1 MNRPTLPVLLSLT
14 ALTLAG
20 CTGNAELQASRAVE
34 GQRDLAEALKG
45 RVAGKPQDCL
55 FSPASANGPQIVDS
69 RTILYRD
76 GKRVW
81 RNDLAADCPALDRYD
96 ILVVELHG
104 SQICRND
111 LFRPV
116 DPGSRIPGAYC
127 RLGQFT
133 PYVKE

>member
-1 MNRPTLPVLLSLT
+1 MKDRI
-14 ALTLAG
+14 
-20 CTGNAELQASRAVE
+20 
-34 GQRDLAEALKG
+34 
-45 RVAGKPQDCL
+45 AGKPQNCL
-55 FSPASANGPQIVDS
+55 SSPSSVNGPQIVDS

-81 RNDLAADCPALDRYD
+81 RNDLAADCPSLDRYD

-104 SQICRND
+104 SQICKND

-127 RLGQFT
+127 RFGEFT

>member
-1 MNRPTLPVLLSLT
+1 MIRHIIAPLLF
-14 ALTLAG
+14 AAATLAG
-20 CTGNAELQASRAVE
+20 CTSDSQLQASRAAE
-34 GQRDLAEALKG
+34 AQADLAKALEG

-55 FSPASANGPQIVDS
+55 FSPSSVNGPQIIDK

-81 RNDLAADCPALDRYD
+81 RNELAADCPSLDQYD

-127 RLGQFT
+127 RFGQFT

>member
-1 MNRPTLPVLLSLT
+1 MRFAITLGALL
-14 ALTLAG
+14 LAG
-20 CTGNAELQASRAVE
+20 CTGSSELQASRQAE
-34 GQRDLAEALKG
+34 AAADLAKALEG
-45 RVAGKPQDCL
+45 RVAGKPQNCL
-55 FSPASANGPQIVDS
+55 SSPSSVNGPQIIDS
-69 RTILYRD
+69 SNILYRD

-81 RNDLAADCPALDRYD
+81 RNQLEGDCPSLDQYD
-96 ILVVELHG
+96 ILVVEMHG

-127 RLGQFT
+127 RFGQFT

>member
-1 MNRPTLPVLLSLT
+1 MIRRSLSAMLLPGV
-14 ALTLAG
+14 LAG
-20 CTGNAELQASRAVE
+20 CTSNSELQATREAQ
-34 GQRDLAEALKG
+34 GQRDLAEALEG

-55 FSPASANGPQIVDS
+55 FSPSSTHGPQIVDK

-81 RNDLAADCPALDRYD
+81 RNDLAADCPSLDPD
-96 ILVVELHG
+96 DLLVIELNG

-116 DPGSRIPGAYC
+116 DRGSRIPGAYC
-127 RLGQFT
+127 RFGQFT
-133 PYVKE
+133 PYVKQ